1 MNKAEREIL
10 RHVQRESLEE
20 EIAILQATGSGVRI
34 GDFARTG
41 KGQIEKSSRVS
52 KLDPWLMNGLL
63 RWKSESTLSDKIARI
78 DPLSVEEMNKAEREI
93 LRHLPRES
101 FKEEI
106 AILQAT
112 GSG

>member
-20 EIAILQATGSGVRI
+20 EIAILQATGSGVRK

-63 RWKSESTLSDKIARI
+63 RVGGRLENA
-78 DPLSVEEMNKAEREI
+78 PLQLDAKHPIILGSHIWALWYRTCAIHDQREV
-93 LRHLPRES
+93 LDR
-101 FKEEI
+101 
-106 AILQAT
+106 
-112 GSG
+112 